1 MRFMGA
7 FLLRPRL
14 ISQSQ
19 AGAVMNPG
27 EQNSLSRFFIRIDKS
42 IEVFSILLII
52 AMVLIVFTQVMTRKL
67 FNFVFFWSEE
77 VTLLCL
83 TWFSFIGIA
92 IGFREKLHI
101 GMDMVENI
109 LPRTALTI
117 LDRVIDAAT
126 FGFGLYMVVYGTQ
139 FSILM
144 SESTLPATK
153 LPNSVQYIVVPFT
166 GVLCCIYAT
175 LQFLGKNTQR
185 YTEIDDE
192 IKEHDA

>member
-1 MRFMGA
+1 
-7 FLLRPRL
+7 
-14 ISQSQ
+14 
-19 AGAVMNPG
+19 MNSG
-27 EQNSLSRFFIRIDKS
+27 EQSNLARFFIRIDKA
-42 IEVFSILLII
+42 IEAFAIILII
-52 AMVLIVFTQVMTRKL
+52 AMVLIVFGQVMTRKL

-101 GMDMVENI
+101 GMDMLEDL
-109 LPRTALTI
+109 LPKNLLTI
-117 LDRVIDAAT
+117 LDRVIDVAT
-126 FGFGLYMVVYGTQ
+126 FGFGLYMIIYGTQ

-185 YTEIDDE
+185 YTEIEDAI
-192 IKEHDA
+192 IKHDT

>member
-1 MRFMGA
+1 LHYAPVHRQATHSSGDFMN
-7 FLLRPRL
+7 
-14 ISQSQ
+14 S
-19 AGAVMNPG
+19 G
-27 EQNSLSRFFIRIDKS
+27 EQSNLARFFIRIDKV
-42 IEVFSILLII
+42 IEAFAIILII
-52 AMVLIVFTQVMTRKL
+52 AMVLIVFGQVMTRKL

-101 GMDMVENI
+101 GMDVLENL
-109 LPRTALTI
+109 LPKKYLQI
-117 LDRVIDAAT
+117 LDRIIDIAT
-126 FGFGLYMVVYGTQ
+126 FGFGLYMIIYGTQ

-175 LQFLGKNTQR
+175 LQFFGKKTQR
-185 YTEIDDE
+185 YTEIEDKIIKDD
-192 IKEHDA
+192 A

>member
-1 MRFMGA
+1 MNSGG
-7 FLLRPRL
+7 
-14 ISQSQ
+14 QS
-19 AGAVMNPG
+19 
-27 EQNSLSRFFIRIDKS
+27 SLARFFIRIDKM
-42 IEVFSILLII
+42 IEAFAIVLII

-92 IGFREKLHI
+92 IGFREKLHL
-101 GMDMVENI
+101 GMDVLEN
-109 LPRTALTI
+109 LASKTVLTI
-117 LDRVIDAAT
+117 LDRVIDVVT
-126 FGFGLYMVVYGTQ
+126 FGFGLYMIVYGTQ
-139 FSILM
+139 FTLLM

-153 LPNSVQYIVVPFT
+153 LPNSIQYVVVPFT

>member
-1 MRFMGA
+1 
-7 FLLRPRL
+7 
-14 ISQSQ
+14 
-19 AGAVMNPG
+19 MNPG

>member
-1 MRFMGA
+1 
-7 FLLRPRL
+7 
-14 ISQSQ
+14 
-19 AGAVMNPG
+19 MNSG
-27 EQNSLSRFFIRIDKS
+27 EQSNLARFFIRVDKI
-42 IEVFSILLII
+42 IEAFAIILII
-52 AMVLIVFTQVMTRKL
+52 TMVLIVFGQVMTRKL

-101 GMDMVENI
+101 GMDVLESFVPPNY
-109 LPRTALTI
+109 LRI
-117 LDRVIDAAT
+117 LDKIIDIAT
-126 FGFGLYMVVYGTQ
+126 FGFGLYMIIYGTQ

-153 LPNSVQYIVVPFT
+153 LPNSIQYIVVPFT

-175 LQFLGKNTQR
+175 LQFLGKKTQR
-185 YTEIDDE
+185 YTEIEDKIIKDD
-192 IKEHDA
+192 A

>member
-1 MRFMGA
+1 MNMSGD
-7 FLLRPRL
+7 
-14 ISQSQ
+14 
-19 AGAVMNPG
+19 VMNSG
-27 EQNSLSRFFIRIDKS
+27 EHSKLAKFFIRIDKG
-42 IEVFSILLII
+42 IEAFSIVLII
-52 AMVLIVFTQVMTRKL
+52 AMVFIVFTQVMTRKL

-101 GMDMVENI
+101 GMDVLEN
-109 LPRTALTI
+109 LVSKNLLQI
-117 LDRVIDAAT
+117 LDRIIDVAT
-126 FGFGLYMVVYGTQ
+126 FCFGLYMIFYGTQ
-139 FSILM
+139 FAILM

-185 YTEIDDE
+185 YTEIEDKI
-192 IKEHDA
+192 IKHDA

>member
-1 MRFMGA
+1 
-7 FLLRPRL
+7 
-14 ISQSQ
+14 
-19 AGAVMNPG
+19 MNSG
-27 EQNSLSRFFIRIDKS
+27 EQSNLARFFIRIDKI
-42 IEVFSILLII
+42 IEAFAIILII
-52 AMVLIVFTQVMTRKL
+52 TMVLIVFGQVMTRKL

-101 GMDMVENI
+101 GMDVLENF
-109 LPRTALTI
+109 LPKKYLRI
-117 LDRVIDAAT
+117 LDRIIDIAT
-126 FGFGLYMVVYGTQ
+126 FGFGLYMIIYGTQ

-153 LPNSVQYIVVPFT
+153 LPNSIQYIVVPFT

-175 LQFLGKNTQR
+175 LQFLGKKTQR
-185 YTEIDDE
+185 YTEIEDKIIKDD
-192 IKEHDA
+192 A

>member
-1 MRFMGA
+1 
-7 FLLRPRL
+7 
-14 ISQSQ
+14 
-19 AGAVMNPG
+19 MNSG
-27 EQNSLSRFFIRIDKS
+27 EQSSLARFFLRIDKM
-42 IEVFSILLII
+42 IEAFAIVLII

-101 GMDMVENI
+101 GMDMVEN
-109 LPRTALTI
+109 LVSRAMLTVM
-117 LDRVIDAAT
+117 DRVIDVAT
-126 FGFGLYMVVYGTQ
+126 FGFGLYMIVYGTQ

-153 LPNSVQYIVVPFT
+153 LPNSIQYIVVPFT
-166 GVLCCIYAT
+166 GVLCCIYAV
-175 LQFLGKNTQR
+175 LQFLGKKTQR

-192 IKEHDA
+192 IKKHDA

>member
-1 MRFMGA
+1 MN
-7 FLLRPRL
+7 
-14 ISQSQ
+14 SWEQS
-19 AGAVMNPG
+19 G
-27 EQNSLSRFFIRIDKS
+27 LSRFFIRIDKM
-42 IEVFSILLII
+42 IEAFAIMLII
-52 AMVLIVFTQVMTRKL
+52 AMVLIVFIQVMTRKL

-101 GMDMVENI
+101 GMDVVEN
-109 LPRTALTI
+109 LVPKSVPTV
-117 LDRVIDAAT
+117 LDRVTDVAT
-126 FGFGLYMVVYGTQ
+126 FGFGLYMIVYGAQ
-139 FSILM
+139 FSLLM

-153 LPNSVQYIVVPFT
+153 LPNSVQYVVVPFT
-166 GVLCCIYAT
+166 GILCCIYAA

>member
-1 MRFMGA
+1 MN
-7 FLLRPRL
+7 
-14 ISQSQ
+14 SWEQS
-19 AGAVMNPG
+19 GLG
-27 EQNSLSRFFIRIDKS
+27 RFFIRIDKT
-42 IEVFSILLII
+42 IEAFSIVLMV

-101 GMDMVENI
+101 AMDMVENL
-109 LPRTALTI
+109 LPKKVLTN
-117 LDRVIDAAT
+117 LDRVIDVAT
-126 FGFGLYMVVYGTQ
+126 FGFGLYMIIYGVE
-139 FSILM
+139 FSMLM

-166 GVLCCIYAT
+166 GVGCCIYAT
-175 LQFLGKNTQR
+175 LQFLGINTQR

-192 IKEHDA
+192 IKAHDA